1 MKVRVTVVTE
11 APHIKKQQQTFFKVP
26 SGESVTFDC
35 PAVGE
40 PKPRILWMLP
50 SNEFIAFSS
59 LRFQMHSNGSLSIKQ
74 VRLADSGE
82 FTCIARNP
90 AGDDTITYQLVV
102 VSGPPL
108 INGKLIDCAT
118 EGLPKPHIMWIMPD
132 NIFLNAP
139 YYGSRIIV
147 HRNGTLEIR
156 HVRASDQ
163 ANFICVARN
172 DAGET
177 ILVVNL
183 EVTEMLK
190 RPVFKNPFNEKII
203 VKSGSTV
210 ILNCSAS
217 GNPPP
222 QTIWVLPNGSRFTNR
237 QKVARYQVGA
247 DGTFIIHNP
256 TIVDAGK
263 YHCAAKNKVGYIEK
277 LIILQVGQK
286 PFILTRPLRLTRS
299 ISGESLFLHCS
310 ANGIPKVSITWTAP
324 NGYVLNRPQINGKY
338 TLYEN
343 GTLVVRDTNV
353 QDRGNYVCKAH
364 NTAGLASITIPV
376 IIIAYPPRI
385 TNGPPTSVRAK
396 AGSAVQLN
404 CMAIGIP
411 KPEIV
416 WDKGSPTGSELLHPQ
431 GTLVI
436 QKPSS
441 RDSGTYKC
449 TAKNRLGS
457 DSRVSHI
464 QSEYSSY
471 FHNQLFFL
479 SFIYKNTHILPCV
492 KKFAAGDGRSDGCSY

>member
-1 MKVRVTVVTE
+1 NSGKLFISSLFVGFCYVYRSNEHGSARLLLTLSVVAYAPKITEPRLKDITVHAGYPVEMRCRSEGRPSPSISWLLSNRTLVRSRSPFNGRVLVQADGTLRIKAVTVYDRGNYKCVASNPAGMDTVIVRMRVVASPPVIVEEKHETIRGKVRQNLQLPCTAVGTPQPTVTWVLFDGTEISPLQFLNTKLFVFTNDGTMVNSVLQADDRGGRRRRYIVFDNGTLYYNKVGMAEEGDYTCYAQNTLGKDEMKVRVTVVTE

-108 INGKLIDCAT
+108 INGLYSNKTTIRESAVKHTRKLIDCAT

-190 RPVFKNPFNEKII
+190 
-203 VKSGSTV
+203 SGSTV

-222 QTIWVLPNGSRFTNR
+222 QTIWV
-237 QKVARYQVGA
+237 
-247 DGTFIIHNP
+247 
-256 TIVDAGK
+256 
-263 YHCAAKNKVGYIEK
+263 
-277 LIILQVGQK
+277 
-286 PFILTRPLRLTRS
+286 
-299 ISGESLFLHCS
+299 
-310 ANGIPKVSITWTAP
+310 
-324 NGYVLNRPQINGKY
+324 
-338 TLYEN
+338 
-343 GTLVVRDTNV
+343 
-353 QDRGNYVCKAH
+353 
-364 NTAGLASITIPV
+364 
-376 IIIAYPPRI
+376 
-385 TNGPPTSVRAK
+385 
-396 AGSAVQLN
+396 
-404 CMAIGIP
+404 M
-411 KPEIV
+411 
-416 WDKGSPTGSELLHPQ
+416 
-431 GTLVI
+431 
-436 QKPSS
+436 
-441 RDSGTYKC
+441 
-449 TAKNRLGS
+449 
-457 DSRVSHI
+457 
-464 QSEYSSY
+464 
-471 FHNQLFFL
+471 LFFNVIHVV
-479 SFIYKNTHILPCV
+479 SNQIAGIYE
-492 KKFAAGDGRSDGCSY
+492 S